1 VIDKIYIDS
10 AIKIREEVIE
20 THKELSNCEDLT
32 LTLKK
37 SLEEK
42 IRNLEKIKTTLLKT
56 KEEDKDKI
64 ENEIINEFSSIEK
77 QITKY
82 SKIIEPLNKKMEELN
97 KREESLYH
105 TIKEKYPSLS
115 DDEIINELKKWIK
128 K

>member
-1 VIDKIYIDS
+1 MIDKIYIDS